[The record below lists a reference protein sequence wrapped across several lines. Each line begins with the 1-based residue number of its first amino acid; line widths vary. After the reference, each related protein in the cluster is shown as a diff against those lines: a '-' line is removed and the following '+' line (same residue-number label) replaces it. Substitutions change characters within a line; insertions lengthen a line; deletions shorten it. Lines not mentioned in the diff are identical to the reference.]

1 VWRGWYEHI
10 SDCICTTAGVSTEGE
25 YTTTRLA
32 TQFYSWTLSIV
43 AIVNRNVLSVSCMVC
58 VTLLYSGG
66 AGAWRAVS
74 HPPRHLGPRA
84 NPDHSIAGAEN
95 ASHRPTPFTR
105 ENDHLPRLARDTY
118 KGTW

>member
-1 VWRGWYEHI
+1 MWRGWYEHI

-32 TQFYSWTLSIV
+32 TQFLFLDFVDRCYRKPKRSERFLHGLCHAV
-43 AIVNRNVLSVSCMVC
+43 
-58 VTLLYSGG
+58 SGG

-84 NPDHSIAGAEN
+84 NPDHSVAGAEN

-105 ENDHLPRLARDTY
+105 ENDHLPRLARDTD
-118 KGTW
+118 KET